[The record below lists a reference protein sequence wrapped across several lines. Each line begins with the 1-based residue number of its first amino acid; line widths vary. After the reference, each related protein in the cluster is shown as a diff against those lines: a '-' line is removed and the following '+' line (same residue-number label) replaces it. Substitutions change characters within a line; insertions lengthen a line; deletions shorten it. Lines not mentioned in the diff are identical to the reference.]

1 MGDTSLHLLRD
12 IDLLCMWDAFLIIPL
27 RIKHRRH
34 LRYPI
39 HSINDLV
46 SFLSFTFLNLL
57 IKEVLYG
64 VCYQMF
70 EGEGAQVL
78 YI

>member
-57 IKEVLYG
+57 IEEVLYR

-70 EGEGAQVL
+70 EGKGTQVF

>member
-12 IDLLCMWDAFLIIPL
+12 IDLLCMWDALLIIPL
-27 RIKHRRH
+27 RIEQRRH

-46 SFLSFTFLNLL
+46 SFLSFTFLDLL
-57 IKEVLYG
+57 IEEVLYR